1 MKKSDIERQLKKD
14 LQAAAPSDFDA
25 VWKKC
30 RHDLPEKE
38 TEEEFEFVPAV
49 AAAGGGEAGR
59 SGRAGKIGNVK
70 NFV

>member
-38 TEEEFEFVPAV
+38 TEEEHEK
-49 AAAGGGEAGR
+49 EAEP
-59 SGRAGKIGNVK
+59 KFNVTHYDK
-70 NFV
+70 